1 MRSCSDMSMAS
12 VLSRRSGA
20 RARSSSR
27 QLLSTEELECQ
38 RAQEGQQ
45 QVRTL
50 MRLNA
55 ENLQRILAPPEPLRV
70 SQDPLTLPTARQ
82 LHTERRARSRTESIP
97 RSAASVQEASSLL
110 GKLPHRE
117 ALAVE
122 RHLEQQRGAL
132 TRRLT
137 PPRQRSAAGLLRDM
151 PRSDREQWTRQ
162 ACTAEE
168 RAQRARIVAQER
180 RAEVERNQQNKLF
193 VFRRSGEVEASATKF
208 APTTPDEELECR
220 AER

>member
-1 MRSCSDMSMAS
+1 
-12 VLSRRSGA
+12 
-20 RARSSSR
+20 
-27 QLLSTEELECQ
+27 
-38 RAQEGQQ
+38 
-45 QVRTL
+45 

-110 GKLPHRE
+110 DKLPHRE

-122 RHLEQQRGAL
+122 RHLEQQRGVL
-132 TRRLT
+132 TRRWT
-137 PPRQRSAAGLLRDM
+137 P
-151 PRSDREQWTRQ
+151 Q
-162 ACTAEE
+162 ASTAEE
-168 RAQRARIVAQER
+168 RAQRARIMAQER

-193 VFRRSGEVEASATKF
+193 VFRRSGEVEAGAAKL
-208 APTTPDEELECR
+208 APTTQDEALSDAMPQAFCAASGGTSPEGTLHAELECR